1 MAKFIVFWE
10 YDTTKLPET
19 HEQQISLYNEQVNM
33 LKGAFEKRNPQILDL
48 GQFPGS
54 YKGYLICEG
63 TPQEIDFGL
72 AEFTPYI
79 KFDVY
84 PILSLEQILENLKK
98 FSQA

>member
-33 LKGAFEKRNPQILDL
+33 LKGAFEKRNPQMLDL
-48 GQFPGS
+48 GQYPAS
-54 YKGYLICEG
+54 YKGYAIFEG
-63 TPQEIDFGL
+63 TPQEIDIGL
-72 AEFTPYI
+72 AEFTPNI

-84 PILSLEQILENLKK
+84 PVLSLEQMLENLKK